1 MTGMKQSRSE
11 SFSSWKKEKRAP
23 TQGLSARSHKGVHI
37 RTKEKTEMK
46 KNIAIIALAVITAI
60 AFASC
65 DPAIAKTSLIEDE
78 TVTTP
83 SLPADDEKSPSIDYT
98 EPGVGDEDTEKTLP
112 PETDEE
118 EEELPSEETPAEEET
133 PEEEEPQEEEPQNPG
148 FWIDEDGVIHISV
161 TEG

>member
-1 MTGMKQSRSE
+1 
-11 SFSSWKKEKRAP
+11 
-23 TQGLSARSHKGVHI
+23 
-37 RTKEKTEMK
+37 MK

-83 SLPADDEKSPSIDYT
+83 SLPADDEKSPSIDYPG
-98 EPGVGDEDTEKTLP
+98 PGVGDEDTEETLP
-112 PETDEE
+112 PEMESEE
-118 EEELPSEETPAEEET
+118 EENEEEEKIPSEERPSEDET
-133 PEEEEPQEEEPQNPG
+133 PEEDVSQEEAPEEEPQNPG

>member
-1 MTGMKQSRSE
+1 
-11 SFSSWKKEKRAP
+11 
-23 TQGLSARSHKGVHI
+23 
-37 RTKEKTEMK
+37 MK

-60 AFASC
+60 TFASC

-83 SLPADDEKSPSIDYT
+83 SLPADDEKSPSIDYP
-98 EPGVGDEDTEKTLP
+98 EPSTGDEDTEETVP
-112 PETDEE
+112 PETEE
-118 EEELPSEETPAEEET
+118 EEELPTEETPAEDEA
-133 PEEEEPQEEEPQNPG
+133 PEEEAPEEEPQNPG

>member
-1 MTGMKQSRSE
+1 
-11 SFSSWKKEKRAP
+11 
-23 TQGLSARSHKGVHI
+23 
-37 RTKEKTEMK
+37 MK

-60 AFASC
+60 TFASC

-83 SLPADDEKSPSIDYT
+83 SLPADDEKSPSIDYP
-98 EPGVGDEDTEKTLP
+98 EPSTGDEDTEETLP
-112 PETDEE
+112 PETEDSGKED
-118 EEELPSEETPAEEET
+118 EELPSEETPSEDET
-133 PEEEEPQEEEPQNPG
+133 PEEEAPEEEPQDPG